1 MEEQAKPKHTL
12 LYVDDEEDNLVVF
25 KSAFRRDYKVLT
37 ATSAA
42 EGLEIVKSNNVDLI
56 ITDQRMPHMTGIQ
69 FLKNLPEDALS
80 IRMILTGYSDI
91 EAVIDAINTGKVY
104 RYITKPWN
112 KDELKMTL
120 DTALESLELKRA
132 NSELIVKLQEANES
146 LEQKVKDRTKEL
158 EEKNK
163 DITDSITY
171 AKRIQDSMLPELI
184 NFKNTFNDYFILYK
198 PKAIVS
204 GDLYWYLEKDDKKYF
219 AVIDC
224 TGHGVP
230 GAFMSLLAFNFLNR
244 IISEKE
250 LSSPSEILKEL
261 DKQVSFALKQNT
273 LAGSNDGMD
282 ISLCCYDKMNN
293 TAVLSS
299 AMRPAVLLQNGK
311 VTTLEP
317 TKFSIGGQAVNESK
331 EFMNIKLELNSGD
344 TLYLFTDGYSDQFG
358 GEQNKKLMT
367 KNFIDI
373 LSNLDK
379 KSMEDQR
386 VYLDNYFQLW
396 KGQNEQL
403 DDVLIMGIKF

>member
-1 MEEQAKPKHTL
+1 MEEQTKPKHTI

-69 FLKNLPEDALS
+69 FLKNLPDDALS

-120 DTALESLELKRA
+120 DTALDSLELKRA
-132 NSELIVKLQEANES
+132 NSELIIQLKEANEF

-184 NFKNTFNDYFILYK
+184 NFKNSFNDFFILYK

-204 GDLYWYLEKDDKKYF
+204 GDLYWFLEKDEHAFF

-244 IISEKE
+244 IISEKN
-250 LSSPSEILKEL
+250 LSNPSEILAEL
-261 DKQVSFALKQNT
+261 DRQVSFALKQNT
-273 LAGSNDGMD
+273 LTGSNDGMD
-282 ISLCCYDKMNN
+282 ISLCCYNKEKG
-293 TAVLSS
+293 TLTISS
-299 AMRPAVLLQNGK
+299 AMRPSIIVQQGRAIVI
-311 VTTLEP
+311 EP
-317 TKFSIGGQAVNESK
+317 TKFSIGGQPTSETK
-331 EFMNIKLELNSGD
+331 EFTNNKFEVRSGD
-344 TLYLFTDGYSDQFG
+344 SLFLFTDGYADQFG
-358 GEQNKKLMT
+358 GEQNKKLMN
-367 KNFIDI
+367 KNFIEI

-379 KSMEDQR
+379 KIMEDQR

-396 KGQNEQL
+396 KGQNEQI
-403 DDVLIMGIKF
+403 DDVLVMGMKF